1 MLSPEVIGEF
11 DRFRGAAPGTPA
23 CAAPTINLHFSQMG
37 VVTACCFNRR
47 QVLGVYPQNS
57 VAEIWG
63 GQPIREL
70 REALARYDLGRGCEK
85 CQQQIEARDFG
96 GSHAVFYTV
105 YARMTAEKRKQWG
118 MQPEGD
124 PAAAPLPMRLEFNVH
139 NSCNLQCVMCH
150 GLASSAIR
158 TQREA
163 LPAMA
168 NPYDET
174 FADQLEPFLPYA
186 VEADFMG
193 GEPFLVPVYRM
204 LWERIARRNPRM
216 QVCILT
222 NGTILDDR
230 IRETLER
237 INCWIH
243 VSIDSIDK
251 KTYES
256 IRKGASF
263 DQVMENCRWF
273 QDLMRR
279 RGLSFLWRLCPM
291 RLNWREIPQVLGH
304 CNENRIELMY
314 NQLDSPL
321 GLSLHTLPPPELQS
335 VISYLEGN
343 APAAGRTET
352 ELRNGQHYQELVLRL
367 KGFLDATNR
376 LNGLRARLDIS
387 EAIIG
392 RYQADSSS
400 RRATLPVLEEST
412 DALVQAAKRYL
423 TTRLNV
429 EQARRTENGL
439 PREFSD
445 ALGRRRAEMLEFL
458 PGTDERTFVEV
469 FLSELMRT
477 YSGVW
482 GVSRVHDRAAFER
495 IERFA
500 AAVAAHPDRQRII
513 ADVLDAPPGE
523 VYEVLAFGSPESIYA
538 RFDPDVRPGWG
549 PWEAAR
555 QGKARAS

>member
-1 MLSPEVIGEF
+1 MLSPEVIAEF

-23 CAAPTINLHFSQMG
+23 CTAPTINLHFSQMG

-47 QVLGVYPQNS
+47 QVLGVYPRNS
-57 VAEIWG
+57 VAEIWH

-70 REALARYDLGRGCEK
+70 REALARYDLGAGCEK
-85 CQQQIEARDFG
+85 CQQQLEARDFG

-105 YARMTAEKRKQWG
+105 YARMLAEKRAQWG
-118 MQPEGD
+118 TAAGD
-124 PAAAPLPMRLEFNVH
+124 AAAGPLPMRLEFNVH

-168 NPYDET
+168 NPYDEA
-174 FADQLEPFLPYA
+174 FADQLEPFLPSV

-204 LWERIARRNPRM
+204 LWERIARRNPRL

-222 NGTILDDR
+222 NGTILDER
-230 IRETLER
+230 IQETLER

-251 KTYES
+251 ENYES
-256 IRKGASF
+256 IRRGASF
-263 DQVMENCRWF
+263 DRVMENCRWF

-279 RGLSFLWRLCPM
+279 RGLTFLWRLCPM
-291 RLNWREIPQVLGH
+291 RLNWREIPQVLLH
-304 CNENRIELMY
+304 CNRNDIELMY

-321 GLSLHTLPPPELQS
+321 GLSLHTLPPSELRS
-335 VISYLEGN
+335 VISHLEAR
-343 APAAGRTET
+343 APAAEGGATA
-352 ELRNGQHYQELVLRL
+352 LRNGQHYRELIERL
-367 KGFLDATNR
+367 KGFLDPGNR

-387 EAIIG
+387 DAIIG
-392 RYQADSSS
+392 QYRQEAG
-400 RRATLPVLEEST
+400 ATSVPLPVLDECA

-429 EQARRTENGL
+429 EQAVDTEAGL
-439 PREFSD
+439 PEEFSR
-445 ALGRRRAEMLEFL
+445 ALARRRAEMQERLA
-458 PGTDERTFVEV
+458 GMDERTFVAG
-469 FLSELMRT
+469 FLFELMRT

-482 GVSRVHDRAAFER
+482 GVSRVHDRAAFDR
-495 IERFA
+495 IDRFA
-500 AAVAAHPDRQRII
+500 TAVAAHPDRSRIV
-513 ADVLDAPPGE
+513 ADVLDASPAE
-523 VYEVLAFGSPESIYA
+523 LYQALAFGSAEAIYSM
-538 RFDPDVRPGWG
+538 FDPPARPGWG
-549 PWEAAR
+549 AAAE
-555 QGKARAS
+555 QGRVLAT